1 MSDNNQQ
8 ARPLCPEN
16 RTEYCTIRFLHSAAR
31 QDAVNICIGNKP
43 LAFNLQYG
51 EVSSYY
57 IETAGFKTINIT
69 NAKMPNM
76 ILERETFLFQDG
88 DVYTIAL
95 VNGRNGFAMYP
106 ISDAPCRTIRQK
118 FSCVR
123 AVNLSYNSPALN
135 VTAQRG
141 MICFEDLRFKTIA
154 PYRQIIQGKQ
164 EFYVSETASGAAAFH
179 TTQSITQGRMYTLY
193 IIGDTYGSPD
203 LSPVFTEDYSGL
215 QD

>member
-8 ARPLCPEN
+8 AKPLPKEN
-16 RTEYCTIRFLHSAAR
+16 CTGYCTIRFLHSAVK
-31 QDAVNICIGNKP
+31 QETVNICIGNKA

-51 EVSSYY
+51 EISSYY

-69 NAKMPNM
+69 STKMPNM

-95 VNGRNGFAMYP
+95 VNRQNRFAMYP
-106 ISDAPCRTIRQK
+106 ISDAPCRNIRQK

-141 MICFEDLRFKTIA
+141 MVCFEDLHFKTIA

-164 EFYVSETASGAAAFH
+164 EFYVSETDGGASAFH
-179 TTQSITQGRMYTLY
+179 TTQFITQGRMYTLY
-193 IIGDTYGSPD
+193 IIGDFYGSPD
-203 LSPVFTEDYSGL
+203 LSSIFTEDYSGL
-215 QD
+215 QG